1 MKKLI
6 LALFSA
12 LSAALFIAGGA
23 QVYAAQKAA
32 SATAL
37 QAIGAMQQA
46 TTQDQAPAQVMNLG
60 QLAAT
65 LNRMLP

>member
-46 TTQDQAPAQVMNLG
+46 TTQDQAQVMNLG
-60 QLAAT
+60 QLAAR